1 MSYDRRWL
9 EEAGSE
15 DSHGRTL
22 WALGECARHDAD
34 PSRRRWAAGALQDR
48 PSGGRGILLSTSLGL
63 HALGVGRLLP
73 GGRRRSLRQS
83 HARTAGRQIDDHA
96 CGQES
101 RRLALVRRRAR
112 IRQRTPSSGSDRDGP
127 GNSHAALR
135 RGRPAIAALAH
146 GAADHAVGLLQ
157 AGRDPRASAR
167 YARNQ
172 KRSISSPWKR
182 QQRFPPAFQHGR

>member
-1 MSYDRRWL
+1 M
-9 EEAGSE
+9 G
-15 DSHGRTL
+15 
-22 WALGECARHDAD
+22 C
-34 PSRRRWAAGALQDR
+34 GALQDR
-48 PSGGRGILLSTSLGL
+48 ASRGRGILLPASLGL

-73 GGRRRSLRQS
+73 GGRRRSLRQP

-112 IRQRTPSSGSDRDGP
+112 VRQRAPSSGADPDGP

-135 RGRPAIAALAH
+135 RGRPAIAALADV
-146 GAADHAVGLLQ
+146 AADDAVGLLQ
-157 AGRDPRASAR
+157 AGRDPRASAKC
-167 YARNQ
+167 ARNR

-182 QQRFPPAFQHGR
+182 QQRFLPAFQRGRWTAAQSGGRGQCGRSIGFWARTTCTQR